1 MWNFS
6 SSIRKMLLSNK
17 TVIPAA
23 IKNVVTE
30 ELSEGKL
37 LRRSFHRGGKFFN
50 PNINVNNCDI
60 IGMLII
66 LI

>member
-6 SSIRKMLLSNK
+6 SSIRKILLSNK

-30 ELSEGKL
+30 ELSEGK
-37 LRRSFHRGGKFFN
+37 
-50 PNINVNNCDI
+50 
-60 IGMLII
+60 
-66 LI
+66 

>member
-1 MWNFS
+1 MEFLFFNKKNA
-6 SSIRKMLLSNK
+6 ITKK
-17 TVIPAA
+17 TVISTA